1 MNEVKNVIKF
11 TDHVLSLAEEV
22 YKELGSGFKEDTLQQ
37 ALAISFR
44 KAGIKY
50 LRETHLEIFYKK
62 ESLGLFRLDFL
73 IPAQKNKKWQLQSPI
88 VIETKASSKLNND
101 AHLQLKNYLISL
113 PKNSSEELKNI
124 NEGILLNWKNN
135 LNPEATGKEL
145 KGTEIELWSYKS
157 NKFKLIHSNNP
168 KEE

>member
-1 MNEVKNVIKF
+1 MNEVKNIIKC
-11 TDHVLSLAEEV
+11 TDHILSLAEEV

-37 ALAISFR
+37 ALSISFR

-73 IPAQKNKKWQLQSPI
+73 IPAQKNKKWQLKAPI
-88 VIETKASSKLNND
+88 VIETKASAKLNND

-113 PKNSSEELKNI
+113 PKNSSDELKNI
-124 NEGILLNWKNN
+124 NEGILLNWRNN
-135 LNPEATGKEL
+135 LDPEATGKEL

-157 NKFKLIHSNNP
+157 NKFKLIHTNQT

>member
-1 MNEVKNVIKF
+1 MNNEKELIKCSSQI
-11 TDHVLSLAEEV
+11 LLLAEEV

-73 IPAQKNKKWQLQSPI
+73 IPAQKNKKWQLKTPI

-124 NEGILLNWKNN
+124 TEGILLNWKNN
-135 LNPEATGKEL
+135 LDPEATGKEL
-145 KGTEIELWSYKS
+145 KGTEIQLWSYKS
-157 NKFKLIHSNNP
+157 NKFKLLYMNLT
-168 KEE
+168 ED

>member
-1 MNEVKNVIKF
+1 MNNSKDLINCTNNI
-11 TDHVLSLAEEV
+11 LSLAEEV

-113 PKNSSEELKNI
+113 PKNSSEELKSI
-124 NEGILLNWKNN
+124 SEGILLNWKNN
-135 LNPEATGKEL
+135 LNPEATGKDL

-157 NKFKLIHSNNP
+157 NKFKLLHTNLH
-168 KEE
+168 EE

>member
-1 MNEVKNVIKF
+1 MNNVKELIKC
-11 TDHVLSLAEEV
+11 TSQILLLAEEV

-44 KAGIKY
+44 KVGIKY

-73 IPAQKNKKWQLQSPI
+73 IPAQKNKKWQLKTPI
-88 VIETKASSKLNND
+88 VIETKASSKLNID

-113 PKNSSEELKNI
+113 PKNSSEELKHI
-124 NEGILLNWKNN
+124 SEGILLNWKNN
-135 LNPEATGKEL
+135 LDPEAIRKEL
-145 KGTEIELWSYKS
+145 KGTEIELWSYKL
-157 NKFKLIHSNNP
+157 NKFKLLHTNLTNN
-168 KEE
+168 

>member
-1 MNEVKNVIKF
+1 MNNEKELIKC
-11 TDHVLSLAEEV
+11 TSQILTLAEEV

-73 IPAQKNKKWQLQSPI
+73 IPAQKNKKWQLKTPI

-124 NEGILLNWKNN
+124 TEGILLNWKNN
-135 LNPEATGKEL
+135 LDPGATGKEL

-157 NKFKLIHSNNP
+157 NRFKLLNTNSS
-168 KEE
+168 EA

>member
-1 MNEVKNVIKF
+1 MNNEKELIKC
-11 TDHVLSLAEEV
+11 TSQILTLAEEV

-73 IPAQKNKKWQLQSPI
+73 IPAQKNKKWQLKTPI

-124 NEGILLNWKNN
+124 TEGILLNWKNN
-135 LNPEATGKEL
+135 LDPGATGKEL

-157 NKFKLIHSNNP
+157 NRFKQLHTNLT
-168 KEE
+168 EG